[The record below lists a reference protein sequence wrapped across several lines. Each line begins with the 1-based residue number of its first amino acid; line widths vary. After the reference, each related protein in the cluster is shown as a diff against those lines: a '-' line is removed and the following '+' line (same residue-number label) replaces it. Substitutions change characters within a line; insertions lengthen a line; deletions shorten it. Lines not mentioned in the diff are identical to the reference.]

1 MTDGLKKENLIKNI
15 ITYITNL
22 KMKFKLTLFLAFLN
36 LAFSPV
42 LAQNE
47 QDLQSLSIFSEY
59 VKAKNYD
66 SAYVP
71 WMELRQRNPRFNKA
85 IFVYGERILKYKI
98 KNTTAAEK
106 TAFINDMI
114 KLWEERATF
123 FPSVTP
129 KGTYMA
135 KACQLQYDNRKELG
149 LTKDEL
155 FAAFNQAYKADAK
168 TFTNPKSLY
177 TYFSLVVDMYDAK
190 NIPAQELFNMYD
202 EISEKVENEV
212 KNYTNKRNAFLDEDG
227 ESKDLS
233 RSEASKLKSYNSYL
247 KAYNQISSS
256 IDTKLGTRANCE
268 NLIPLYTRDFEI
280 FKNDGLWLQRA
291 MNRMYAKGCND
302 DPLFVRI
309 VEQKNAL
316 EPNADT
322 AFYLGI
328 LKEKAGQSPEA
339 LNYYNQ
345 AVTLETDEF
354 AKSKILFKIATNFK
368 KKGQYS
374 QARSYYMK
382 SLKFN
387 PSLGKA
393 YLAVSSMYAKSANNC
408 GTDNFSKR
416 AVYWLAANEAAKA
429 ARVDPNMK
437 KNAAKSIANYKAK
450 APQKSEIFSSG
461 RAGQVIN
468 IGCWIQR
475 NVTVPSL

>member
-1 MTDGLKKENLIKNI
+1 
-15 ITYITNL
+15 
-22 KMKFKLTLFLAFLN
+22 MKSKLTIFIAFLT
-36 LAFSPV
+36 LSFSHV
-42 LAQNE
+42 TAQNQE
-47 QDLQSLSIFSEY
+47 DLQSLSIFSEY
-59 VKAKNYD
+59 VKSKNYD
-66 SAYVP
+66 SAYTP
-71 WMELRQRNPRFNKA
+71 WMELRKRNPRFNKA
-85 IFVYGERILKYKI
+85 IFVYGERILKHKI
-98 KNTTAAEK
+98 KNSTGEEQIGY
-106 TAFINDMI
+106 INDML
-114 KLWEERATF
+114 KLWSERAEI

-129 KGTYMA
+129 KGTYLA
-135 KACQLQYDNRKELG
+135 KASQLKYDNRKALG
-149 LTKDEL
+149 LSKDQL
-155 FAAFNQAYKADAK
+155 FASFNEAYTTDAK

-177 TYFSLVVDMYDAK
+177 TYFSLVVDMYDAGK
-190 NIPAQELFNMYD
+190 IPAQQLFNMYD

-227 ESKDLS
+227 EPKTLTRKD
-233 RSEASKLKSYNSYL
+233 ASKLKSYNSYL
-247 KAYNQISSS
+247 KAYEKISSS
-256 IDTKLGTRANCE
+256 IDTKLGSRANCE
-268 NLIPLYTRDFEI
+268 NLIPLYTRDFET

-328 LKEKAGQSPEA
+328 LKEKAGQTSEA

-345 AVTLETDEF
+345 AVTLETDNF

-374 QARSYYMK
+374 QARNYYMK

-393 YLAVSSMYAKSANNC
+393 YLAIASMYAKSANNC
-408 GTDNFSKR
+408 GMDNFSKR
-416 AVYWLAANEAAKA
+416 AVYWLAAKEAAKA
-429 ARVDPNMK
+429 GRVDPNMK

-461 RAGQVIN
+461 RAGQTIN
-468 IGCWIQR
+468 VGCWIQR
-475 NVTVPSL
+475 SVVVPNL

>member
-1 MTDGLKKENLIKNI
+1 
-15 ITYITNL
+15 
-22 KMKFKLTLFLAFLN
+22 MKSKLTIFIAFLT
-36 LAFSPV
+36 LSFSHV
-42 LAQNE
+42 TAQNQE
-47 QDLQSLSIFSEY
+47 DLQSLSIFSEY
-59 VKAKNYD
+59 VKSKNYD
-66 SAYVP
+66 SAYTP
-71 WMELRQRNPRFNKA
+71 WMELRKRNPRFNKA
-85 IFVYGERILKYKI
+85 IFVYGERILKHKI
-98 KNTTAAEK
+98 KNSTGEEQIGY
-106 TAFINDMI
+106 INDML
-114 KLWEERATF
+114 KLWSERAEI

-129 KGTYMA
+129 KGTYLA
-135 KACQLQYDNRKELG
+135 KASQLKYDNRTALG
-149 LTKDEL
+149 LSKDQL
-155 FAAFNQAYKADAK
+155 FASFNEAYTTDAK

-177 TYFSLVVDMYDAK
+177 TYFSLVVDMYDAGK
-190 NIPAQELFNMYD
+190 IPAQELFNMYD

-227 ESKDLS
+227 EPKALTRKD
-233 RSEASKLKSYNSYL
+233 ASKLKSYNSYL
-247 KAYNQISSS
+247 KAYDKISSS
-256 IDTKLGTRANCE
+256 IDTKLGSRANCE
-268 NLIPLYTRDFEI
+268 NLIPLYTRDFET

-328 LKEKAGQSPEA
+328 LKEKAGQTSEA

-345 AVTLETDEF
+345 AVTLETDNF

-393 YLAVSSMYAKSANNC
+393 YLAIASMYAKSANNC

-429 ARVDPNMK
+429 GRVDPNMK

-461 RAGQVIN
+461 RAGQTIN
-468 IGCWIQR
+468 VGCWIQR
-475 NVTVPSL
+475 SVVVPNL

>member
-1 MTDGLKKENLIKNI
+1 
-15 ITYITNL
+15 
-22 KMKFKLTLFLAFLN
+22 MKSKLTIFIAFLT
-36 LAFSPV
+36 LSFSNV
-42 LAQNE
+42 FAQN
-47 QDLQSLSIFSEY
+47 QDDLQSLSIFSEY
-59 VKAKNYD
+59 VKSKNYD
-66 SAYVP
+66 SAYTP
-71 WMELRQRNPRFNKA
+71 WMELRKRNPRFNKA
-85 IFVYGERILKYKI
+85 IFVYGERILKHKI
-98 KNTTAAEK
+98 KNSTGEEQIGY
-106 TAFINDMI
+106 INDML
-114 KLWEERATF
+114 KLWSERAEI

-135 KACQLQYDNRKELG
+135 KASQLKYDNRTALG
-149 LTKDEL
+149 LSKDQL
-155 FAAFNQAYKADAK
+155 FTSFNEAYTTDAK

-177 TYFSLVVDMYDAK
+177 TYFSLVVDMYDAGK
-190 NIPAQELFNMYD
+190 IPAQELFNMYD

-227 ESKDLS
+227 EPKTLTRKD
-233 RSEASKLKSYNSYL
+233 ASKLKSYNSYL
-247 KAYNQISSS
+247 KAYEKISSS
-256 IDTKLGTRANCE
+256 IDTKLGSRANCE
-268 NLIPLYTRDFEI
+268 NLIPLYTRDFET

-328 LKEKAGQSPEA
+328 LKEKAGQTSEA

-345 AVTLETDEF
+345 AVTLETDNF

-374 QARSYYMK
+374 QARSYYIK
-382 SLKFN
+382 ALKFN

-393 YLAVSSMYAKSANNC
+393 YLAIASMYAKSANNC

-416 AVYWLAANEAAKA
+416 AVYWLAAKEAAKA
-429 ARVDPNMK
+429 GRVDPNMK

-461 RAGQVIN
+461 RAGQTIN
-468 IGCWIQR
+468 VGCWIQR
-475 NVTVPSL
+475 SVVVPNL

>member
-1 MTDGLKKENLIKNI
+1 MFKIESQ
-15 ITYITNL
+15 
-22 KMKFKLTLFLAFLN
+22 MKSKLTIFIAFITLSISN
-36 LAFSPV
+36 VF
-42 LAQNE
+42 AQNE

-59 VKAKNYD
+59 VKSKNYKA
-66 SAYVP
+66 AYTP
-71 WMELRQRNPRFNKA
+71 WMELRNRNPRFNKA
-85 IFVYGERILKYKI
+85 IFIYGERILKHKI
-98 KNTTAAEK
+98 KISTAAEQV
-106 TAFINDMI
+106 AFINDMI
-114 KLWEERATF
+114 KLWEERAEF

-135 KACQLQYDNRKELG
+135 KACQLKYDNRKELG
-149 LTKDEL
+149 LTKDQLYTMFDE
-155 FAAFNQAYKADAK
+155 AYTTDSK

-177 TYFSLVVDMYDAK
+177 TYFSLAVDMYDAG
-190 NIPAQELFNMYD
+190 NIPAQDLFNMYD
-202 EISEKVENEV
+202 EITEKVENEV
-212 KNYTNKRNAFLDEDG
+212 KNYTNKRNAFLNEDG
-227 ESKDLS
+227 EPKELT
-233 RSEASKLKSYNSYL
+233 RTETSKLKSYNSYL
-247 KAYNQISSS
+247 NAYQKISSS
-256 IDTKLGTRANCE
+256 IDTKLGSRANCE
-268 NLIPLYTRDFEI
+268 NLVPLYTRDFEA

-302 DPLFVRI
+302 DPLFVKI
-309 VEQKNAL
+309 VEQKNML

-328 LKEKAGQSPEA
+328 LKEKAGLASEA

-345 AVTLETDEF
+345 AVVLETDNF

-393 YLAVSSMYAKSANNC
+393 YLAISAMYAKSANNC

-429 ARVDPNMK
+429 GRVDPNMK

-461 RAGQVIN
+461 RAGQTIS

-475 NVTVPSL
+475 SITVPNL